1 MTLTAFPQSGESKQL
16 TKFEEFSS
24 KTGSII
30 KFVDFSLPKLSLSWG
45 PLGTSI
51 LVMKANKDSYFYRIE
66 EAETR
71 SSVAHIAMIEYS
83 DLVEINKALVKLTSE
98 VESDIVTN
106 PDYLENKF
114 ITTDGFQVGYYVNK
128 GSAHWYLKLERYSSS
143 TVFVKNQEVL
153 VEAFTNAQKKNR
165 RIKSWNKLR
174 LVISPKSKP
183 RR

>member
-30 KFVDFSLPKLSLSWG
+30 KFVDFSLPKLSLSCG
-45 PLGTSI
+45 ALGTSI
-51 LVMKANKDSYFYRIE
+51 RVMKANKDSYFYRIE

-98 VESDIVTN
+98 VESDIN
-106 PDYLENKF
+106 E
-114 ITTDGFQVGYYVNK
+114 
-128 GSAHWYLKLERYSSS
+128 E
-143 TVFVKNQEVL
+143 
-153 VEAFTNAQKKNR
+153 
-165 RIKSWNKLR
+165 
-174 LVISPKSKP
+174 
-183 RR
+183 

>member
-1 MTLTAFPQSGESKQL
+1 MALMMTLTAFPQSGESKQL

-45 PLGTSI
+45 ALGTSI
-51 LVMKANKDSYFYRIE
+51 RVMKANKDSYFYRIE
-66 EAETR
+66 EADTR

-153 VEAFTNAQKKNR
+153 VEAFTNAQKKIEELKAGTN
-165 RIKSWNKLR
+165 
-174 LVISPKSKP
+174 
-183 RR
+183 